1 MQIEITTDPISPW
14 QRLDSYQQQMP
25 GLVGKVGASAV
36 FVGSMRD
43 FNEDESISAMR
54 LEHYPAM
61 TLKYLQDLVNQ
72 TMQQWSLLDVLLLH
86 RVGEVTPGDTIVLVA
101 VWSAH
106 RAEAF
111 AACRHLMEELKSRA
125 PFWKQETL
133 REGGR
138 RWVGKNTPG

>member
-61 TLKYLQDLVNQ
+61 TQKYLQDLVNQ